1 MSNSVDISEYEQLL
15 KNCLFLFI
23 NYTLFAT
30 MATRVTTHSDI
41 PAQPISPK
49 HFPAHSG
56 PRPGPQTKAEPV
68 LKEDSLHSVSA
79 AMKNDPPPA
88 RSPASPQTSA
98 PQRPEGSSSLNFT
111 FSSCLQ
117 PSHAH
122 QATSTCPLPEALP
135 GHPALPTELT
145 A

>member
-1 MSNSVDISEYEQLL
+1 MSNSVDISKYEQLL

-41 PAQPISPK
+41 PAQPISLK

-79 AMKNDPPPA
+79 AVKNDPRQPSPPQPTNLSSTARPPGLFQPQLHLLQPPPPA
-88 RSPASPQTSA
+88 HFQKP
-98 PQRPEGSSSLNFT
+98 
-111 FSSCLQ
+111 C
-117 PSHAH
+117 
-122 QATSTCPLPEALP
+122 QATQGSPRSSQHRP
-135 GHPALPTELT
+135 PTPDSQ
-145 A
+145 